1 MKTQLFSKCATYD
14 FKSLFEKKGYAF
26 FTNGTYNVNI
36 IGVRSNQGNKVTN
49 KYDDLLIVDYNTEV
63 GHKRQIYNIT
73 TEPGLS
79 LMKNPSNAKGTAIL
93 VPGQYRGVYA
103 VDLHRGKYKALCQ
116 RLGAVKVYRDGNKDA
131 VYDCNPEKIDKGW
144 FGINIHRS
152 NETWTRET
160 IDNYSAGCQVFNN
173 PKDFVAFMRIIEK
186 SKAIYGNKFTYTL
199 IEEDDLV

>member
-1 MKTQLFSKCATYD
+1 MKTQLYSKCATYD
-14 FKSLFEKKGYAF
+14 FESLFKKKGYAF
-26 FTNGTYNVNI
+26 FTNGVYNVNI

-49 KYDDLLIVDYNTEV
+49 KYDDILIVDYNTNN

-79 LMKNPSNAKGTAIL
+79 LMKNPSNSKGTAIL

-116 RLGAVKVYRDGNKDA
+116 RLGAVKVYRDGNRDN
-131 VYDCNPEKIDKGW
+131 VYDLNPEKIDKGW

-160 IDNYSAGCQVFNN
+160 IDNYSAGCQVFND
-173 PKDFVAFMRIIEK
+173 PKDFVAFMRIIEQ

-199 IEEDDLV
+199 INEEDLV